1 MRRATKRR
9 ARLFLGVWLIGTL
22 LGIVYGGLT
31 GLIFRLPVLP
41 RILLGAID
49 GAAITTPIAVM
60 EIFLLRSR
68 WGRPLQG
75 SAFLVSFGVKWLIYA
90 LIITT
95 VIVGGPGARVLGLPP
110 DGEPLQ
116 NPLVRL
122 ALVFSV
128 VATFAFLFVL
138 ELRQIVGSRNL
149 RNIVLGRYHR
159 PRVEERFF
167 LFIDIAGSTSLAERL
182 GPFAVHRFLAAV
194 FSLAS
199 EPIDDYGGEIY
210 QYVGDGM
217 VVTWTM
223 GEARGDARPIACF
236 FAIVAAL
243 EQAAPAFEGEF
254 GVAPRLRAALH
265 AGTVI
270 SGEIGE
276 TKRDIVFHG
285 DVMNTAARLE
295 QATRE
300 MDRHFLVSADA
311 LNRLI
316 ETDRYVLHPLGPR
329 VVRGR
334 AAPVEVYAVEAA
346 NPFPRAKG

>member
-9 ARLFLGVWLIGTL
+9 LRLFLGVLLTGTLIGS
-22 LGIVYGGLT
+22 VYAGFT
-31 GLIFRLPVLP
+31 GLVFGLPVFP
-41 RILLGAID
+41 RSVMGAID
-49 GAAITTPIAVM
+49 GGTIAAPIAAL
-60 EIFLLRSR
+60 EIFLLRTR
-68 WGRPLQG
+68 WGRPVQQA
-75 SAFLVSFGVKWLIYA
+75 AFLVTFGVKWLIYA
-90 LIITT
+90 LVITT
-95 VIVGGPGARVLGLPP
+95 VILGSPGARVAGIPLL
-110 DGEPLQ
+110 PLQ

-122 ALVFSV
+122 ALVFSM
-128 VATFAFLFVL
+128 VATFAFLFVF
-138 ELRQIVGSRNL
+138 ELRQIVGPRNL
-149 RNIVLGRYHR
+149 RNIVLGRYHK

-167 LFIDIAGSTSLAERL
+167 LFIDIAGSTPLAERL
-182 GPFAVHRFLAAV
+182 GPSAVHRFLAAV

-210 QYVGDGM
+210 QYVGDEM

-236 FAIVAAL
+236 FAIAAAL
-243 EQAAPAFEGEF
+243 EEAAPAFAQEF
-254 GVAPRLRAALH
+254 GAAPRVRAALH

-300 MDRHFLVSADA
+300 LDRHFLVSGDA
-311 LNRLI
+311 LDRLI
-316 ETDRYVLHPLGPR
+316 ETDRYVLERLGPQTL
-329 VVRGR
+329 RGR
-334 AAPVEVYAVEAA
+334 VAPVDVYAVGAS
-346 NPFPRAKG
+346 R